1 MYSKIIEE
9 DLDQIHSTI
18 KFRGNWKNATIV
30 ITGCAG
36 FLGFYLVNYLVRRG
50 TELGIKKIIA
60 LDNFQLG
67 RPEWLNHLVNNF
79 KSLLVLKSFDI
90 SKDDILQLEFIAD
103 TRYVIHA
110 ASIASP
116 TFYRKFPIETI
127 NANIW
132 GLRKLLNFFRD
143 KNNLEGLLFFSSSEI
158 YGDPTS
164 NFIPTNE
171 EYRGN
176 VSCNGPRACYDE
188 SKRFGET
195 LCQIYSKQF
204 NMPIIVARPFN
215 NYGPGMNLKDR
226 RLPADFADQI
236 IKKKDLIILSDGK
249 PTRTFCY
256 ISDAII
262 GYLLCL
268 THGTYNYF
276 NIGMDK
282 PEIMVKDFAE
292 LFIKAG
298 KDIFN
303 YNGTV
308 RYKKSLDLE
317 YMADN
322 PNRRCPS
329 IDKARK
335 ILGFNP
341 TIEVR
346 EGIERYLKFL
356 KDTINK

>member
-1 MYSKIIEE
+1 
-9 DLDQIHSTI
+9 
-18 KFRGNWKNATIV
+18 
-30 ITGCAG
+30 
-36 FLGFYLVNYLVRRG
+36 
-50 TELGIKKIIA
+50 
-60 LDNFQLG
+60 
-67 RPEWLNHLVNNF
+67 
-79 KSLLVLKSFDI
+79 
-90 SKDDILQLEFIAD
+90 
-103 TRYVIHA
+103 
-110 ASIASP
+110 
-116 TFYRKFPIETI
+116 
-127 NANIW
+127 
-132 GLRKLLNFFRD
+132 
-143 KNNLEGLLFFSSSEI
+143 
-158 YGDPTS
+158 
-164 NFIPTNE
+164 
-171 EYRGN
+171 
-176 VSCNGPRACYDE
+176 
-188 SKRFGET
+188 
-195 LCQIYSKQF
+195 
-204 NMPIIVARPFN
+204 
-215 NYGPGMNLKDR
+215 MNLKDR